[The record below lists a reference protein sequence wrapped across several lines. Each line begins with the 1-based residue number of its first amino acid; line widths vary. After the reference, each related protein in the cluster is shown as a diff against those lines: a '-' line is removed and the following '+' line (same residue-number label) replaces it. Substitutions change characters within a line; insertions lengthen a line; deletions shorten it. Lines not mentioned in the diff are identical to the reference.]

1 MTITGKLTE
10 LFEIYDSLKELKG
23 WYKAAAD
30 TANPMSSLQ
39 YRAEG
44 MSRGIAEAVEKLAP
58 VIKKLETAV
67 NEITMDML
75 PEAV

>member
-10 LFEIYDSLKELKG
+10 LFDVYDNLIELKG

-30 TANPMSSLQ
+30 SANPMSSLQ

-44 MSRGIAEAVEKLAP
+44 MSRGIAEALEKLQP
-58 VIKKLETAV
+58 IIRKLENTV
-67 NEITMDML
+67 TEITRDML